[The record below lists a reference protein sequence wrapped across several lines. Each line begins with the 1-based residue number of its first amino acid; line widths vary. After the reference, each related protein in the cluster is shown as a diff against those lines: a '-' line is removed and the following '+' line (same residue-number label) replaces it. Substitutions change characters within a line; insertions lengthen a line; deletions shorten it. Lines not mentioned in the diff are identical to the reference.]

1 MGDRNKSGA
10 HFSIF
15 REPTRLSEMHV
26 RLASQFCEFVGPR
39 THLHPSSR
47 RAITELKML
56 SKEYF
61 ETARTLLRIARNMTD
76 QTIADRLRALAEDYE
91 RRAEKASRTDA
102 GKAVAAV
109 AARGEGEGSTLK

>member
-1 MGDRNKSGA
+1 MGDRNKSGG

-15 REPTRLSEMHV
+15 REPARFPEMHV
-26 RLASQFCEFVGPR
+26 RLASQFCEFVALR
-39 THLHPSSR
+39 TYLLLSSR

-76 QTIADRLRALAEDYE
+76 QTIAGRLRALAEDYE
-91 RRAEKASRTDA
+91 RCTDA
-102 GKAVAAV
+102 GKAVAPVAV
-109 AARGEGEGSTLK
+109 RGEGEGSTPK